1 MTTES
6 PPRRGDGGFT
16 LIEVLFAMVILA
28 VGLLA
33 MEALGISA
41 TRLVHR
47 SERQSAFAV
56 AASDTL
62 ERIMGRIRAAPN
74 VTTVRDTSFS
84 YLTGD
89 NAASRDTVRVRVT
102 GFNTSIRTVS
112 VTVVP
117 SPGASGFRRS
127 DSLRVTGNVFRQN

>member
-1 MTTES
+1 
-6 PPRRGDGGFT
+6 
-16 LIEVLFAMVILA
+16 MVILA

-47 SERQSAFAV
+47 SARQSAFAV

-62 ERIMGRIRAAPN
+62 ERIMGRIRAAPT

-84 YLTGD
+84 YVTGD
-89 NAASRDTVRVRVT
+89 NAASLDTVRVRIT